1 MKKAIFWF
9 IFKLIILSLIA
20 GAIFFVGYVQF
31 RIPLGKCGVMLS
43 KSSGYYEKLISH
55 DEFTWR
61 WERLIPTNTIILT
74 FDLSPIT
81 IEKNIDGML
90 ENGERYAKVLANG
103 AVFSWKAGIK
113 LKANIKHDKLIEV
126 IKANNI
132 KTQEALHSYINERV
146 ENIIFSSIEET
157 VAFYQEHSNEYT
169 IENFKAK
176 CKNYFEKNPF
186 PLVKLEVVSLQFT
199 SPDFKTYSVA
209 REAYIESA
217 NIKKAI
223 IEEKIEKLKMLQ
235 ETLKNLSKSVSE
247 SIEELS
253 TRYE

>member
-9 IFKLIILSLIA
+9 VFKLSILFLIA

-31 RIPLGKCGVMLS
+31 RVPLGEHGVMIS

-61 WERLIPTNTIILT
+61 WERLIPTNAVILT
-74 FDLSPIT
+74 FNLAPIT
-81 IEKNIDGML
+81 IEKSIDGVL

-103 AVFSWKAGIK
+103 AVFSWKVNVK
-113 LKANIKHDKLIEV
+113 LEVNIRHDKLIET

-132 KTQEALHSYINERV
+132 NTQEALKSYINERL
-146 ENIIFSSIEET
+146 ESIISSSVEET
-157 VAFYQEHSNEYT
+157 IAFYQEHSSEYT

-176 CKNYFEKNPF
+176 CKTCFEEKLI
-186 PLVKLEVVSLQFT
+186 PLLKLDVVSLQFT
-199 SPDFKTYSVA
+199 SPDFRTYSVA

-223 IEEKIEKLKMLQ
+223 VEEKIEKLKALQ
-235 ETLKNLSKSVSE
+235 ETLQNLSNSVAGA
-247 SIEELS
+247 IEELS